1 MADNTTL
8 NTMTG
13 GDVIATDDI
22 SGVKYQINK
31 VAWGPLNTANLVG
44 ITSGNPFPTQARGS
58 DGSDRSITAFGTTW
72 TITRPN
78 NTTACAANQ
87 VIGTTTSAG
96 GAVIDF
102 GVLGPSAVEL
112 LIQSLTLEIDDTALK
127 SGEGAY
133 AFAFYNASPGSN
145 LGDAGAWTLPSGDRA
160 AYLGMVTIGT
170 PNVPLAS
177 ATTLRAELDNI
188 GKQVT
193 LSGTHLFGYLITLNA
208 YTPTANRVYSGSVHT
223 LVP

>member
-1 MADNTTL
+1 
-8 NTMTG
+8 MTG

-22 SGVKYQINK
+22 SGVKHQLVK
-31 VAWGPLNTANLVG
+31 VEWGPADTANQTDVA
-44 ITSGNPFPTQARGS
+44 SGKPLPIQNRGS
-58 DGSDRSITAFGTTW
+58 DGSDRSITSFGKTW

-78 NTTACAANQ
+78 NTTAYAANQ

-112 LIQSLTLEIDDTALK
+112 LIQGLTLQINDTALK
-127 SGEGAY
+127 TGEGAY
-133 AFAFYNASPGSN
+133 AIAFYNAAPASN
-145 LGDAGAWTLPSGDRA
+145 LGDAGAWTLPSGDYST
-160 AYLGMVTIGT
+160 YLTIITIGT
-170 PNVPLAS
+170 PNVPLAA
-177 ATTLRAELDNI
+177 ATTLRAGLQNI
-188 GKQVT
+188 GEQIT